1 MKQTAVEWLAE
12 KYDYAYWM
20 VKRNE
25 ISPVLAEQWKKHYLE
40 QAKEM
45 DKQQK
50 EDFFNAGVRYGSGSV
65 MANEWGEDTEE
76 YNFEQYYNET
86 FKSEQNESNN
96 KQIYNEMFEAFI

>member
-45 DKQQK
+45 EKQQIIGCFIEVSHALLGDNMDDKQECKLK
-50 EDFFNAGVRYGSGSV
+50 EAAERY
-65 MANEWGEDTEE
+65 
-76 YNFEQYYNET
+76 YHET
-86 FKSEQNESNN
+86 FKSE
-96 KQIYNEMFEAFI
+96 